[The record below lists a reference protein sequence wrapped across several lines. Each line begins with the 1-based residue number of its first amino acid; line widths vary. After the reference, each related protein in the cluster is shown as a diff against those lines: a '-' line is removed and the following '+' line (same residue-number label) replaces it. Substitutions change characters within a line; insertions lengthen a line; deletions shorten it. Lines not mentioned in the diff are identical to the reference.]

1 MMLSLWLQ
9 TLLLPAAAASS
20 IVLAI
25 AALVR
30 GRGRLELA
38 FVAGQVAL
46 AAESLIAFS
55 LLQTEMPGDRLFWLE
70 LQQVAALIVPLP
82 WVLFVAA
89 LVTQRPT
96 RWLWRLVSIAVA
108 VAATAAAFTQV
119 LSPAFQVADVEASFY
134 AARLGTPALAG
145 IIMQLLATV
154 GVLVGL
160 EAYLRASTRESLWR
174 SKYLVLGLATI
185 FLSRFYFLSQALLF
199 QVLFAAHLTAS
210 AAILL
215 AGNIAIAASI
225 VRARLRDGE
234 LAISRRLLYRSVV
247 IGVLGVYL
255 FGLGA
260 LGWLLTWLDVPEKV
274 FWGSLIVFVSALGL
288 VAVLMSEDI
297 RWRARRFITLHFYRG
312 KYDYR
317 EQWMAF
323 TKQMGSLLS
332 VEELSRQLLATVT
345 TAVGAAKGALYV
357 TDPRDN
363 KLRLAGAIELTPE
376 AILDG
381 AIVQDLA
388 RQRRP
393 VLLDPYRDALPQPA
407 LHPIPRGTVAVPLP
421 WQCALAGIMLIGP
434 ERTRR
439 AYTIEDLEFLT
450 TVGEQAAGAIM
461 TARLSEAAARSREF
475 EAFHRLTSFVI
486 HDLKNSISALSMLS
500 QNALE
505 HFDDPEFQRDAIKT
519 LSSTV
524 DRMKALLA
532 RLTSAPES
540 SDLRFQSV
548 DLAGLAL
555 EVTRHIAG
563 NRVTLVKDLAAVRPV
578 QGDPDAILRVMQNL
592 VTNATE
598 ALEPG
603 GGMLTVRTSEE
614 NGWAVLSVGDTGPGM
629 SDHFIRTSLFAPFR
643 STKRG
648 GWGIGLYQAKYLV
661 EAHGGRVE
669 VSSKEGDGTTFVVKL
684 PLTRIAN
691 P

>member
-70 LQQVAALIVPLP
+70 QQQ
-82 WVLFVAA
+82 VAA

-215 AGNIAIAASI
+215 SGNIAIAASI

-297 RWRARRFITLHFYRG
+297 RWRARRFISLHFYRG
-312 KYDYR
+312 TYDYR
-317 EQWMAF
+317 QQWMAF

-332 VEELSRQLLATVT
+332 VEELSRQLLSTVT

-407 LHPIPRGTVAVPLP
+407 LDPIPRGTVAVPLP
-421 WQCALAGIMLIGP
+421 WQCALAGIMLDA
-434 ERTRR
+434 ELHVR
-439 AYTIEDLEFLT
+439 A
-450 TVGEQAAGAIM
+450 G
-461 TARLSEAAARSREF
+461 RL
-475 EAFHRLTSFVI
+475 HVC
-486 HDLKNSISALSMLS
+486 
-500 QNALE
+500 
-505 HFDDPEFQRDAIKT
+505 
-519 LSSTV
+519 
-524 DRMKALLA
+524 
-532 RLTSAPES
+532 
-540 SDLRFQSV
+540 LRQ
-548 DLAGLAL
+548 
-555 EVTRHIAG
+555 T
-563 NRVTLVKDLAAVRPV
+563 
-578 QGDPDAILRVMQNL
+578 
-592 VTNATE
+592 
-598 ALEPG
+598 
-603 GGMLTVRTSEE
+603 
-614 NGWAVLSVGDTGPGM
+614 
-629 SDHFIRTSLFAPFR
+629 
-643 STKRG
+643 
-648 GWGIGLYQAKYLV
+648 
-661 EAHGGRVE
+661 
-669 VSSKEGDGTTFVVKL
+669 
-684 PLTRIAN
+684 
-691 P
+691 